1 MITDIVNPAEQAH
14 FREQIMHLQ
23 SRIGAELPPAPTKLR
38 HFYAPG
44 VYGREITMYANTYV
58 VGKIHKHAHINVISK
73 GHVIVATEDGIVT
86 LKAGDTWI
94 SKPGTKRAVAIV
106 EECQWMT
113 IHPNPTN
120 TTDLAEIEEFV
131 IAKSFEDYEQFAALL
146 GPGQFEPLML
156 EGVPS

>member
-1 MITDIVNPAEQAH
+1 MTTDAISPHVQAH
-14 FREQIMHLQ
+14 FRGQIMRLQ
-23 SRIGAELPPAPTKLR
+23 SQIAEELPRAPTKLR
-38 HFYAPG
+38 HFFAPG

-73 GHVIVATEDGIVT
+73 GYVVVATEDGVIS

-94 SKPGTKRAVAIV
+94 SKPGTKRAVVII

-113 IHPNPTN
+113 IHPNPDN
-120 TTDLAEIEEFV
+120 TMDLGEIEEFV
-131 IAKSFEDYEQFAALL
+131 IAKSFEDYEQFAALS
-146 GPGQFEPLML
+146 GSQSFVPLML